1 MNIDQVIQSWQ
12 KDPEIT
18 ANLACW
24 VRTAPKPAITA
35 NFPFELD
42 PTLVQSLKSGGIPSL
57 YSHQA
62 KALELLQTGE
72 NLVIATGTA
81 SGKTLCYNLP
91 VLNALLKDPTAT
103 ALYLFPTKAL
113 AQDQVKHIQTLVG
126 STEKRESVRVG
137 IYDGDTPANHRSDV
151 RNNSNILIT
160 NPDMLHQGIL
170 PHHTNWRRFLS
181 GLRYVVIDE
190 IHTYRGV
197 FGSHVANI
205 IRRLKRIAAFY
216 GAFPQF
222 VLTSATI
229 GNPEELSQKLIEMPV
244 SILKEDGSPHGEKNL
259 LIYNPPLINEQ
270 LGIRKSV
277 LQTSIQLSKQLLAAG
292 RQSLIFARTRRT
304 VEMILTYLQD
314 GVDPSTRS
322 LIRGYRSGYLKADRR
337 EIEDG
342 FKNGKIRLVVAT
354 SALELGID
362 IGELESVLM
371 AGYPGS
377 IARTLQQA
385 GRAGRKLQ
393 SSIAMLLAAPDAMD
407 QYLAHHPEYLTERN
421 PEAVLIDPD
430 NLSILLQ
437 HVRCACFELP
447 MSVGDRFGN
456 APQDLIENLL
466 EVLVANELLVKQ
478 GNKYFWVADQYPS
491 ATVSLRSSSN
501 AIVSLRNVHSEGSEL
516 IGEIDASS
524 APWLVHPEAIYLH
537 EGESYYVDKLDLE
550 NGVCELTQKQSEYYT
565 IPSMETTIEAFQTRA
580 TQDYPEW
587 SKSLGEI
594 RLLMQINGYRKYR
607 WLSNEII
614 GHGSVDLPP
623 HHLETMGFWINLG
636 PEIIERLRGDGLWLS
651 DANDYGAVWPGLRQ
665 KILAR
670 DGFTCRGCGARP
682 EPSQLHV
689 HHLQPFKSFQDPV
702 MANAASNLVT
712 LCHTCHQ
719 QAELS
724 VRVRS
729 GLAGAGYALRN
740 LAPLLVMC
748 DHEDLATLT
757 EAKSVLNN
765 GNPAILIYD
774 KISGGIG
781 LSQRLFEQHQMLIQ
795 GALEMV
801 SECPCQDGC
810 PACVGPMGEEGF
822 GGKAH
827 ALALL
832 RSLT

>member
-1 MNIDQVIQSWQ
+1 MNIDQVIASWE
-12 KDPEIT
+12 KDPEISG
-18 ANLACW
+18 NLTSW
-24 VRTAPKPAITA
+24 VRTTPKQADFSG
-35 NFPFELD
+35 FPQNLETIL
-42 PTLVQSLKSGGIPSL
+42 TQNLLAEGIHAL

-62 KALELLQTGE
+62 KAYDLLKQGK

-91 VLNALLKDPTAT
+91 VLDTLIKDSAGT

-113 AQDQVKHIQTLVG
+113 AQDQVKHIQNLIG
-126 STEKRESVRVG
+126 SQTPTDIIRVG
-137 IYDGDTPANHRSDV
+137 MYDGDTPTAHRSDI
-151 RNNSNILIT
+151 RKNANILIT

-170 PHHTNWRRFLS
+170 PHHTNWKRFLS

-190 IHTYRGV
+190 MHTYRGV
-197 FGSHVANI
+197 FGSHIANV

-229 GNPEELSQKLIEMPV
+229 GNPEELSRKLIEMPV
-244 SILKEDGSPHGEKNL
+244 SVLREDGSPHGEKNF
-259 LIYNPPLINEQ
+259 LIYNPPLVNEQ

-277 LQTSIQLSKQLLAAG
+277 LQTSINLSKQLLAAG

-314 GVDPSTRS
+314 DVDQSTRK

-337 EIEDG
+337 EIENG
-342 FKNGKIRLVVAT
+342 FKSGKIRLVVAT

-371 AGYPGS
+371 TGYPGS

-393 SSIAMLLAAPDAMD
+393 SSLAMLLAAPDAMD

-437 HVRCACFELP
+437 HLRCACFELP
-447 MSVGDRFGN
+447 MSLGDRFGQ

-466 EVLVANELLVKQ
+466 EVLVANDLLLKQ
-478 GNKYFWVADQYPS
+478 SGKYFWVADQYPS
-491 ATVSLRSSSN
+491 AEVSLRSSST
-501 AIVSLRNVHSEGSEL
+501 AIVTLRNVHSEGSEI

-524 APWLVHPEAIYLH
+524 ASWLVHPEAIYLH
-537 EGESYYVDKLDLE
+537 EGESYYVEKLDLE
-550 NGVCELTQKQSEYYT
+550 QGICELSQRQSEYYT
-565 IPSMETTIEAFQTRA
+565 IPAMETTIEAFQARA
-580 TQDYPEW
+580 SQDYKDW
-587 SKSLGEI
+587 GKALGDI

-614 GHGSVDLPP
+614 GHGIVNLPP
-623 HHLETMGFWINLG
+623 HHLETIGFWIKLG
-636 PEIIERLRGDGLWLS
+636 EGTIEALRGEGLWLS
-651 DANDYGAVWPGLRQ
+651 DANDYGAIWPGLRQ
-665 KILAR
+665 KILVR
-670 DGFTCRGCGARP
+670 DGFACRGCGARP
-682 EPSQLHV
+682 DPSQLHI
-689 HHLQPFKSFQDPV
+689 HHIQPFKTFQDPV

-712 LCHTCHQ
+712 LCHSCHQ

-757 EAKSVLNN
+757 ESKSVLND
-765 GNPAILIYD
+765 GSPAILIYD
-774 KISGGIG
+774 KIPGGIG
-781 LSQRLFEQHQMLIQ
+781 LSQRLFEQHQTLFQ

-832 RSLT
+832 RSLL

>member
-137 IYDGDTPANHRSDV
+137 IYDGDTPGHHRSDI
-151 RNNSNILIT
+151 RQKANILIT

-181 GLRYVVIDE
+181 GLRYVIIDE

-197 FGSHVANI
+197 LGSHVANI

-216 GAFPQF
+216 GGFPQF
-222 VLTSATI
+222 VMTSATI

-244 SILKEDGSPHGEKNL
+244 SILRDDGSPHGEKNF

-304 VEMILTYLQD
+304 VEMILTYLQES
-314 GVDPSTRS
+314 VDAPTRS

-393 SSIAMLLAAPDAMD
+393 SSLAMLLAAPDAMD
-407 QYLAHHPEYLTERN
+407 QYLAHHPEYLTDRN

-437 HVRCACFELP
+437 HLRCACFELP

-682 EPSQLHV
+682 ESSQLHV

-765 GNPAILIYD
+765 GNSAILIYD

>member
-1 MNIDQVIQSWQ
+1 MNIDRVIKNWET
-12 KDPEIT
+12 DPEIT
-18 ANLACW
+18 ANLATW
-24 VRTAPKPAITA
+24 VRTPPKPAITCE
-35 NFPFELD
+35 FPPDLHTDLF
-42 PTLVQSLKSGGIPSL
+42 QSLKLQGIHSL

-62 KALELLQTGE
+62 KAFEQLKAGE

-91 VLNALLKDPTAT
+91 VLDSLLKDNTAT

-113 AQDQVKHIQTLVG
+113 AQDQVKHIHSLIDNF
-126 STEKRESVRVG
+126 TEQDSIRVA
-137 IYDGDTPANHRSDV
+137 IYDGDTPGHHRADI
-151 RNNSNILIT
+151 RKNANILIT

-170 PHHTNWRRFLS
+170 PHHTNWKRFFS

-190 IHTYRGV
+190 MHTYRGV
-197 FGSHVANI
+197 FGSHIANV

-222 VLTSATI
+222 FLTSATI

-244 SILKEDGSPHGEKNL
+244 SILKEDGSPHGEKNFL
-259 LIYNPPLINEQ
+259 VYNPPLVNEQ

-277 LQTSIQLSKQLLAAG
+277 LQTSINLSKQLLAYG
-292 RQSLIFARTRRT
+292 IQSLIFARTRRT
-304 VEMILTYLQD
+304 VEMILTYLQESL
-314 GVDPSTRS
+314 GSGSRS

-342 FKNGKIRLVVAT
+342 FKSGKLRLVVAT

-362 IGELESVLM
+362 IGELESVLIT
-371 AGYPGS
+371 GYPGS

-385 GRAGRKLQ
+385 GRAGRKQQ
-393 SSIAMLLAAPDAMD
+393 SSLAMLLAAPDAMD
-407 QYLAHHPEYLTERN
+407 QYLAHHPEYLTGRN

-437 HVRCACFELP
+437 HLRSACFELP
-447 MSVGDRFGN
+447 MSVGDRFGL

-466 EVLVANELLVKQ
+466 EVLMANELLIKQ
-478 GNKYFWVADQYPS
+478 ADKYFWVADQYPS
-491 ATVSLRSSSN
+491 AEISLRSSSN
-501 AIVSLRNVHSEGSEL
+501 AVVTLRSDFTDGSEI
-516 IGEIDASS
+516 IGEIDVSS
-524 APWLVHPEAIYLH
+524 ASWLVHPEAIYLH
-537 EGESYYVDKLDLE
+537 EGESFYVEKLDIE
-550 NGVCELTQKQSEYYT
+550 KGECRLTQRQSEYYT
-565 IPSMETTIEAFQTRA
+565 IPSMETTIEAFQARA
-580 TQDYPEW
+580 SQDFRDW
-587 SKSLGEI
+587 GKALGDI

-607 WLSNEII
+607 WLTNEII
-614 GHGSVDLPP
+614 GNGKIDLPP
-623 HHLETMGFWINLG
+623 HRLETMGFWIKLG
-636 PEIIERLRGDGLWLS
+636 PGIIDSLRGEGLWLS

-670 DGFTCRGCGARP
+670 DGFTCRGCGAHP
-682 EPSQLHV
+682 DPSLLHV
-689 HHLQPFKSFQDPV
+689 HHLQPFKTFQDPV
-702 MANAASNLVT
+702 LANAPSNLVT
-712 LCHTCHQ
+712 LCHNCHQ
-719 QAELS
+719 QAELT

-748 DHEDLATLT
+748 DQEDLSTLT
-757 EAKSVLNN
+757 EAKSVLNE

-774 KISGGIG
+774 KIPGGIG
-781 LSQRLFEQHQMLIQ
+781 LSQRLFEQHQDLIH
-795 GALEMV
+795 GALQMV

-822 GGKAH
+822 GGKVH

-832 RSLT
+832 RSLQ

>member
-1 MNIDQVIQSWQ
+1 MNIDQIIKNWEE
-12 KDPEIT
+12 DPEIG

-24 VRTAPKPAITA
+24 VRTPPKAADFA
-35 NFPFELD
+35 NFPLGLE
-42 PTLVQSLKSGGIPSL
+42 PVLVQNLRIEGIEAL
-57 YSHQA
+57 FSHQA
-62 KALELLQTGE
+62 KAFELLNQGE

-91 VLNALLKDPTAT
+91 VLDTLLKDSSAT

-113 AQDQVKHIQTLVG
+113 AQDQVKHIQALIG
-126 STEKRESVRVG
+126 RTEKRHAVRVG
-137 IYDGDTPANHRSDV
+137 IYDGDTPVNQRSDIRKNV
-151 RNNSNILIT
+151 NILIT

-170 PHHTNWRRFLS
+170 PHHTNWKRFMS

-190 IHTYRGV
+190 MHTYRGV
-197 FGSHVANI
+197 FGSHIANV
-205 IRRLKRIAAFY
+205 IRRLKRIASFY

-222 VLTSATI
+222 VMTSATI
-229 GNPEELSQKLIEMPV
+229 GNPEELSLKLIEMPAF
-244 SILKEDGSPHGEKNL
+244 ILKDDGSPHGEKNF
-259 LIYNPPLINEQ
+259 LIYNPPLVNEQ

-277 LQTSIQLSKQLLAAG
+277 LQTSINLSKQLLAAG

-314 GVDPSTRS
+314 GVSLSNRS
-322 LIRGYRSGYLKADRR
+322 LIRGYRSGYLKSDRR
-337 EIEDG
+337 EIENG
-342 FKNGKIRLVVAT
+342 FKSGQIRLVVAT

-371 AGYPGS
+371 TGYPGS

-385 GRAGRKLQ
+385 GRAGRKQQ
-393 SSIAMLLAAPDAMD
+393 SSLAMLLAAPDAMD

-437 HVRCACFELP
+437 HLRCACFELP
-447 MSVGDRFGN
+447 MSVGDRFGQ
-456 APQDLIENLL
+456 AQQDLIESLL
-466 EVLVANELLVKQ
+466 EVLVANDLLVKQ
-478 GNKYFWVADQYPS
+478 SDKYFWVADQYPS
-491 ATVSLRSSSN
+491 ANVSLRSSSN
-501 AIVSLRNVHSEGSEL
+501 SIVTLRNVYPEGSEV

-524 APWLVHPEAIYLH
+524 ASWLVHPEAIYLH
-537 EGESYYVDKLDLE
+537 EGESYYVEKLDLDK
-550 NGVCELTQKQSEYYT
+550 GVCELSQRQSEYYT
-565 IPSMETTIEAFQTRA
+565 IPAMETTIEAHQARA
-580 TQDYPEW
+580 LQDYQGW
-587 SKSLGEI
+587 SKALGDI

-614 GHGSVDLPP
+614 GHGTIDLPP
-623 HHLETMGFWINLG
+623 HRLETIGFWINLG
-636 PEIIERLRGDGLWLS
+636 QGIIEHLRGDGLWLS

-670 DGFTCRGCGARP
+670 DGFACRGCGARP
-682 EPSQLHV
+682 EPSQLHI

-712 LCHTCHQ
+712 LCHSCHQ

-724 VRVRS
+724 ARVRS

-748 DHEDLATLT
+748 DHEDLSTLT
-757 EAKSVLNN
+757 EAKSVLND

-774 KISGGIG
+774 KIPGGIG
-781 LSQRLFEQHQMLIQ
+781 LSQRLFEQHQTLIQ

-832 RSLT
+832 RSLL